1 MSRSKTVLFLIAAA
15 AVILSLSG
23 CSDGPAEDT
32 APEVTA
38 AEEERI
44 AIASGGTTA
53 YAVVRGD
60 KASNALVSSAAA
72 LRKKL
77 ESSTGVKFKLYDE
90 YMFSISPEEKAI
102 IVGPVGENNPA
113 FGTASGL
120 SSGLLYDD
128 YVIAMRDGTLFI
140 QGGSDKACASAVE
153 WFSQNYLSRET
164 AELSIASDF
173 TARYRASYPLDGLRI
188 SGSDPAVYSIVYKK
202 GSYYSEQAALRL
214 RDVILRFTGRSL
226 SVVNDSKPVTD
237 HEIII
242 GNTRRTPDRTVTGD
256 GYRLI
261 SSETGL
267 LLEAGGP
274 MTYDAAVDSIESA
287 LENAVKSGSV
297 PDFSELAVSGSA
309 ADNDPKR
316 MIRRNEGT
324 DLRVMQSNVLINST
338 VNTDERRAELLA
350 DTYLTYCP
358 DVITLN
364 EYLYNR
370 GITKTLAPLVAGEY
384 ETVEHAYR
392 AINPDPAEP
401 DDNLKNRRCGFP
413 VLYRKNAGI
422 TLVDSG
428 FSYLSDMISYHG
440 YAWAVFDKNGK
451 RFCVFSVHFSDNRD
465 ASGQWRTVFSE
476 EVYKETEYVKSKF
489 GDIPFILSG
498 DWFFWK
504 GVSPYNYFTSRGFF
518 DCSRSETGNYSTSIG
533 TFHTVGEGS
542 TGGVIEDL
550 IFITKNSL
558 TVKGYKV
565 PVNRYTVNA
574 SDHYPVV
581 ADLSFN

>member
-1 MSRSKTVLFLIAAA
+1 MFSFRKTTFLLAAA
-15 AVILSLSG
+15 ALIFCLFA
-23 CSDGPAEDT
+23 CSDGPGEEIKT
-32 APEVTA
+32 EVTTA
-38 AEEERI
+38 SEERI
-44 AIASGGTTA
+44 TLASGGVTA

-60 KASNALVSSAAA
+60 NASNAVVSAAA
-72 LRKKL
+72 GLRKKL
-77 ESSTGVKFKLYDE
+77 EASTGIKFRLYDE
-90 YMFSISPEEKAI
+90 YMFSVSPEDQAI
-102 IVGPVGENNPA
+102 IVGRLGAKNA
-113 FGTASGL
+113 LFGTAEELAG
-120 SSGLLYDD
+120 GLLYDD

-140 QGGSDKACASAVE
+140 EGGSDKACAAAVE
-153 WFSQNYLSRET
+153 WFAQNCLT
-164 AELSIASDF
+164 DGMTELSLASDF
-173 TARYRASYPLDGLRI
+173 TARYRSSYPLEGLRI
-188 SGSDPAVYSIVYKK
+188 SGSDPAEYSIVYKN
-202 GSYYSEQAALRL
+202 GSYYSEQAAVRL
-214 RDVILRFTGRSL
+214 RDILLKYTGRSL
-226 SVVNDSKPVTD
+226 SIITDSKPQAAR
-237 HEIII
+237 EIVI
-242 GNTRRTPDRTVTGD
+242 GNTRRTPDKTVTGD
-256 GYRLI
+256 RYELLRT
-261 SSETGL
+261 ETGL
-267 LLEAGGP
+267 LIEAGGP
-274 MTYDAAVDSIESA
+274 MAYEVALDSLEST
-287 LENAVKSGSV
+287 LEAAVKSGTA
-297 PDFSELAVSGSA
+297 PDLSGLKLSGSA
-309 ADNDPKR
+309 ADKDSKR
-316 MIRRNEGT
+316 MILRSEGT
-324 DLRVMQSNVLINST
+324 DIRVMQSNVLISST

-350 DTYLTYCP
+350 DTYLTYAP

-370 GITKTLAPLVAGEY
+370 GITKALAPLVAGEY

-413 VLYRKNAGI
+413 VLYRKNSGI
-422 TLVDSG
+422 TLVGSG

-476 EVYKETEYVKSKF
+476 EVYKETEYVKSIY

-498 DWFFWK
+498 DWYFWK

-518 DCSRSETGNYSTSIG
+518 DCSQSETGNFSTAIG

-581 ADLSFN
+581 ADIAFN